1 MDKES
6 LEDEYS
12 RPTLT
17 ASERKLM
24 ASSGSETGESD
35 DDEDDLSEDL
45 GYRFVHLSS
54 IKQAFEKSH
63 QCTDAVS

>member
-1 MDKES
+1 
-6 LEDEYS
+6 
-12 RPTLT
+12 
-17 ASERKLM
+17 M